1 MRPMLASL
9 SMQPPTSTTA
19 EGPAQGEAHARVLV
33 VERSV
38 LVKPIDSAAVRALVQ
53 ERVRGR

>member
-1 MRPMLASL
+1 MLASL